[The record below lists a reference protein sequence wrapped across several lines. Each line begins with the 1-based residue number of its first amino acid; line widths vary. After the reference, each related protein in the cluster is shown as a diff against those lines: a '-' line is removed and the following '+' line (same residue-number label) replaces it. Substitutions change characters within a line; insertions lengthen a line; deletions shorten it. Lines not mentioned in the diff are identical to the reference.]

1 MKIKIKN
8 IKNIYN
14 KKKRGSEFNSSKIY
28 SNKMLVW
35 MGIKTE

>member
-1 MKIKIKN
+1 MN
-8 IKNIYN
+8 N
-14 KKKRGSEFNSSKIY
+14 KKEGSEFNSSKIY